1 MLIAILWSLA
11 IGTTVLALLV
21 GALAVFLVPEAEKV
35 LRQRTMARVFGD
47 NGFLVGR

>member
-1 MLIAILWSLA
+1 MLTMLWHLA

-21 GALAVFLVPEAEKV
+21 GALAAFLVPEAEKII
-35 LRQRTMARVFGD
+35 RQRTMARVFGD

>member
-1 MLIAILWSLA
+1 MLTMLWHLA

-21 GALAVFLVPEAEKV
+21 GVLAAFLVPEAEKV
-35 LRQRTMARVFGD
+35 LRKRALARVFGD